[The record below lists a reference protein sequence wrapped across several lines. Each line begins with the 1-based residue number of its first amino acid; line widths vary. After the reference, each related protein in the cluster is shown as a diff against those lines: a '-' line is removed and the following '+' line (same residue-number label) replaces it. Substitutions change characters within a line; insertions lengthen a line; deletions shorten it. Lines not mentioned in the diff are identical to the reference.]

1 MNENIVF
8 KKVIGLNHVIIDF
21 KKNISSRNN
30 QTWMLIGKRGIGKRT
45 LSMRLSA
52 YIINNFSDGWE
63 NSQLTSEI
71 FSKENDNLFYISPIV
86 ENKSGQIT
94 KDQIDILFSK
104 FKFFSNNLNKRV
116 VIIDKLN
123 WLTNSAMNSMLK
135 MLEEPPNGLYFF
147 LIVDE
152 LKNVLNT
159 IQSRSQKLLINKLN
173 REDCIEVLKQNNY
186 KENDDKL
193 NEIVNLSDFSPGIA
207 LELIALSAANLYQEL
222 LNTFIEKNKIQLLS
236 KKLATASKK
245 ILSNLWLVEFFLK
258 RLLILSSKYSIDK
271 KLVEKKLI
279 FNEAEVLNIIN
290 KNNDKNDILEFIDD
304 LNSRLDRVKTFNL
317 NLELEIFQFLNK
329 FH

>member
-52 YIINNFSDGWE
+52 YIINNFSDGWK

>member
-193 NEIVNLSDFSPGIA
+193 NEIVNLSDFSPGVA
-207 LELIALSAANLYQEL
+207 LDLIALSGANLYQEL
-222 LNTFIEKNKIQLLS
+222 LNTFFEKNKIQFLS
-236 KKLATASKK
+236 KKLSTASKK
-245 ILSNLWLVEFFLK
+245 LLSNLWLVEFFLK

>member
-94 KDQIDILFSK
+94 KDQIDTLFSK

-193 NEIVNLSDFSPGIA
+193 NEIVNLSDFSPGVA

-222 LNTFIEKNKIQLLS
+222 LNTFFEKNKIQLLS
-236 KKLATASKK
+236 KKLATASNK

-271 KLVEKKLI
+271 KLVEKNLI

>member
-94 KDQIDILFSK
+94 KDQIDTLFSK

-193 NEIVNLSDFSPGIA
+193 NEIVNLSDFSPGVA

-222 LNTFIEKNKIQLLS
+222 LNTFFEKNKIQLLS
-236 KKLATASKK
+236 KKLATASNK

-290 KNNDKNDILEFIDD
+290 KNNDKNDILELIDD

>member
-193 NEIVNLSDFSPGIA
+193 NEIVNLSDFSPGVA

>member
-94 KDQIDILFSK
+94 KDQIDTLFSK

-193 NEIVNLSDFSPGIA
+193 NEIVNLSDFSPGVA

-222 LNTFIEKNKIQLLS
+222 LNTFFEKNKIQLLS
-236 KKLATASKK
+236 KKLATASNK

>member
-94 KDQIDILFSK
+94 KDQIDTLFSK